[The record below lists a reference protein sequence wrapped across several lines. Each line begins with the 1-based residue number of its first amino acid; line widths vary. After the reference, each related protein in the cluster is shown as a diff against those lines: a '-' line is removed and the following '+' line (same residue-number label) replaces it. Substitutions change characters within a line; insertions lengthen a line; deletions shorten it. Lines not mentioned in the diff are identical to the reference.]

1 MKFKFIIILTLLMSC
16 HVFSQEWQT
25 NFEKAK
31 ELASKNNHNIILV
44 FQGSDWCGP
53 CIKLD
58 KEVWSTSEFQD
69 LSKNHFIM
77 FKADFPRKKAN
88 KLSDEMTAQNA
99 KLAEMYNN
107 QGFFPLVVVL
117 DKKGKV
123 LGKTGYEKLS
133 PNAYFKKLTSFETTL

>member
-1 MKFKFIIILTLLMSC
+1 MKFKFIVFLTLLMTC

-31 ELASKNNHNIILV
+31 ALALKNNQSIVLV
-44 FQGSDWCGP
+44 FQGSDWCAP

-58 KEVWSTSEFQD
+58 KEIWSTSEFQD

-77 FKADFPRKKAN
+77 FKADFPRKKTN
-88 KLSDEMTAQNA
+88 KLSDEITAQNA

-117 DKKGKV
+117 DKHGKV

-133 PNAYFKKLTSFETTL
+133 PTSYFKKLTSFETSL